1 MLNLENLA
9 DEMNEEAD
17 LDTSDHD
24 DNAQLE
30 REAQNDD
37 PDIDGDGAD
46 DLDNDDDADDSDAD
60 GDDDQPDG
68 ESLDDKVIKWKTAAG
83 EEFEAPVAELKQGYM
98 RNQDYTHKMQ
108 TLARER
114 DTANQQ
120 LQQQYQQVGQYAQ
133 ELGALQMQATY
144 VKQLEA
150 SIGQINRHD
159 DPVGYNA
166 AVNELLMAQRQRDGL
181 AAQVTQIQQGRTL
194 EQQQAFTAAQKQA
207 AAELAS
213 GPNALPGFGKELVKK
228 LNDTGRDYGLSD
240 QDLAGIV
247 DPRHIRILH
256 DAMKYRELQTKKPA
270 AVNKTKA
277 APTRPARQTRSVPP
291 STVGKAL
298 KSFDAAP
305 SIDSMARLMS
315 LGK

>member
-9 DEMNEEAD
+9 EEMNEAAD
-17 LDTSDHD
+17 LEDAEHD
-24 DNAQLE
+24 ENAQPAG
-30 REAQNDD
+30 EAQNDE
-37 PDIDGDGAD
+37 PDSDGDGAD
-46 DLDNDDDADDSDAD
+46 DNDNDDDADDSDAD
-60 GDDDQPDG
+60 GDDDQPDA
-68 ESLDDKVIKWKTAAG
+68 ESLDDKVVKWKTASG

-98 RNQDYTHKMQ
+98 RNQDYTQKMQ

-133 ELGALQMQATY
+133 ELGALNMQATY
-144 VKQLEA
+144 VQQLEA

-181 AAQVTQIQQGRTL
+181 AAQVTQIQQGRTF
-194 EQQQAFTAAQKQA
+194 EQQQAFANAQKQA

-256 DAMKYRELQTKKPA
+256 DAMQYRALQAKKPE
-270 AVNKTKA
+270 AVNKAKA
-277 APTRPARQTRSVPP
+277 APGKPAKQTRSVPP
-291 STVGKAL
+291 STIEKTL
-298 KSFDAAP
+298 KSFNAAP
-305 SIDSMARLMS
+305 SIDAMARLMS
-315 LGK
+315 ATK